1 MIENQIRT
9 GTLAGERGSALREA
23 NTRQSSWVSTWRR
36 RPAFFWGTLLLSVI
50 VVVAIMA
57 PWIVPYDPIEQDLAQ
72 ALQPPNMQHW
82 FGTDNLGRDIF
93 SRVLYGARLD
103 LLIGVFGVVFAFI
116 LGTVLGCLS
125 GYYGGWTDSVI
136 MRVVDTFIAFPFTVL
151 MIAVIAM
158 LGPGLRNMIITF
170 TVAGWTAYARIIR
183 GEILVVKRLEYI
195 LAARA
200 LGFSQWR
207 ILFRHV
213 LPNVITPAVVF
224 SMADIVLVI
233 LSAASLSFLGLGIP
247 PPTPEWG
254 QMIAEGR
261 IFLLRAWWPVTLP
274 GLVIVITAISFSLFG
289 DGIADWLRPDR

>member
-1 MIENQIRT
+1 MIENQIQT
-9 GTLAGERGSALREA
+9 GKVAGERGSALREA
-23 NTRQSSWVSTWRR
+23 YARQSSWVTSWRR

-72 ALQPPNMQHW
+72 ALQPPSMQHW

-103 LLIGVFGVVFAFI
+103 LLIGVFGVLFAFI
-116 LGTVLGCLS
+116 LGTILGCFS
-125 GYYGGWTDSVI
+125 GYFGGWTDSLI

-151 MIAVIAM
+151 MIAIIAM

-183 GEILVVKRLEYI
+183 GEILVVKLLEYI

-289 DGIADWLRPDR
+289 DGIADWLRPAR